1 MLLKRPLLPLFLTV
15 SILLFAGC
23 ESEQVKESMME
34 EIAGEYELVKEQ
46 EHSSIAL
53 IYDQI
58 KNAYIRKQGD
68 QWIFFFC
75 LPGDTHNIY
84 GFYDSYKSYSL
95 RIYWNQILGRYMTD
109 KRDLDLV
116 VSSGISRYDIE
127 YLNILSGKITLS
139 SDYVWKK
146 K

>member
-1 MLLKRPLLPLFLTV
+1 MKKSFLLAMILLTV
-15 SILLFAGC
+15 LSSGC
-23 ESEQVKESMME
+23 QSQSVNDSKME
-34 EIAGEYELVKEQ
+34 EIAGEYELVKDQ
-46 EHSSIAL
+46 ELSSIDL

-58 KNAYIRKQGD
+58 KTAFIRKQDD
-68 QWIFFFC
+68 QWVFFFC
-75 LPGDTHNIY
+75 LPGDTHDMY

-95 RIYWNQILGRYMTD
+95 RIYWNQVLGRYMTD

-116 VSSGISRYDIE
+116 ILSGISRYDIE
-127 YLNILSGKITLS
+127 YLDVLSGKITLS

>member
-1 MLLKRPLLPLFLTV
+1 MKKSFLLAMILLTV
-15 SILLFAGC
+15 LSSGC
-23 ESEQVKESMME
+23 QSQSVNDSKME
-34 EIAGEYELVKEQ
+34 EIAGEYELVKDQ
-46 EHSSIAL
+46 ELSSIDL

-58 KNAYIRKQGD
+58 KTAFIRKQDD
-68 QWIFFFC
+68 QWVFFFC
-75 LPGDTHNIY
+75 LPGDTHDMY

-95 RIYWNQILGRYMTD
+95 RIYWNQVLGRYMTD

-116 VSSGISRYDIE
+116 VLSGIHRYDIE
-127 YLNILSGKITLS
+127 YLDVLSGKITLS